1 MNETDAPQERISQRL
16 LLRELIE
23 KLSAGSWE
31 DSEIESATNRLE
43 LAMNDPDTY
52 LSENPTDAWII
63 EYSDYNRA
71 EYSYSLQIMTFV
83 DIFAPLSAFGDKAD
97 EIAER
102 VEDLFDDFVFSI
114 PATTTKQTYAW
125 YDAVM
130 NDAIAQIQPDRGGF
144 GLLYFYEQ
152 FGEDLHLIPVYRPDI
167 NRILEISD
175 RFGFRISKH
184 FYNSKFTNK
193 PD

>member
-1 MNETDAPQERISQRL
+1 MNETDVPQERVRQRL

-31 DSEIESATNRLE
+31 DSEIESATNRLQ
-43 LAMNDPDTY
+43 LVINDPDTY
-52 LSENPTDAWII
+52 LSENPNDAWII
-63 EYSDYNRA
+63 KYCDYDRA
-71 EYSYSLQIMTFV
+71 EYEYSLQIMTLV
-83 DIFAPLSAFGDKAD
+83 DIFEPLSAFGDKAD

-114 PATTTKQTYAW
+114 PATTKKQTYAW
-125 YDAVM
+125 YDALM
-130 NDAIAQIQPDRGGF
+130 NEAIAQIQPEKGGF

-152 FGEDLHLIPVYRPDI
+152 FGEDLHLIPVYRSDI
-167 NRILEISD
+167 DRILEISD

-184 FYNSKFTNK
+184 FYNN
-193 PD
+193 